1 MKIYRLFFF
10 VLMFTF
16 SISTFAQTN
25 YSKLVNPF
33 IGTGGHG
40 HTYPGATAP
49 HGMVQLSPD
58 TRLEGWDGCGGYHY
72 DDTYIYGFSHTHLS
86 GTGIPDYCDI
96 LVMPMAGKPSA
107 DNKIYGSN
115 FSHKYEKASAG
126 YYSVLLEKGNI
137 HTEFTTTERVG
148 FHHYTFSNENDN
160 TIILDL
166 KHRDEV
172 LESTLKLEDSVTVS
186 GMRRSKS
193 WAQNQYIFFVMKFS
207 KPIKDYGIWNNDSVF
222 LENKSKEIVSKN
234 IKAFFQFDLRSDKNI
249 YVKVALSTVS
259 IEGAKKNLVAEIPD
273 WDFKNAK
280 LSAEK
285 KWNTALGKIDV
296 TGDEKKKKIFYTAL
310 YHTAV
315 VPCVNMDVDG
325 TYRGRDNNIHKTVG
339 FTYYSVFSLWDTY
352 RGAHPLYTIIDR
364 ARTLDYIKTFLVQ
377 YKDGGRLP
385 VWELA
390 SNETD
395 CMIGY
400 HSIPVIVDAYMK
412 GITNFDT
419 NLALEAMLHSA
430 NMNHFGLAAYKTKG
444 LIESDD
450 EQESVSRTL
459 EYAYDDWCIAIF
471 AKAIGKQTVYDEF
484 IKRAQYY
491 KNVLDVKTGFMRPR
505 KNGDWLSP
513 FDPKEVNNNY
523 TEANAWQYSFYMPQD
538 IGGYLKMTGGPDAL
552 EKKLDALFS
561 TTTKTTGREQSDI
574 TGLIGQYAHGNEPS
588 HHIAYLYNYTK
599 APWKTQKIVHQIQ
612 TEFYKNR
619 PDGLIGNEDC
629 GQMSAWYVLSAMGFY
644 QVTPGTNFYNIGTP
658 LFKQTKINLENR
670 KPFILNAKNISD
682 INFYVNDEESSDS
695 KIANQNKFR
704 FGTVEIDSSA
714 QIDLKISNS
723 PTTEKYFFNS
733 LFETIENDI
742 IINPVIQGGGISFQK
757 SKTVPITSSQKN
769 IIIYFTTDGS
779 EPTNKSAKYIQPLII
794 NESKILK
801 AIAYNAAEKKS
812 FVTTA
817 TYKKMAH
824 DWSVKLNSN
833 YEQMYEGGGAF
844 GLIDGI
850 HGDTN
855 WRKGNWQGYQKNDMD
870 VTIDLKIPT
879 TISTVSA
886 GFLQDTRAWIVAPKQ
901 MVVQVSNDGVSYK
914 TVSDSNDFLPI
925 EDLNPQVKNVTATF
939 APTKARFVRIKALQY
954 GKLPSWHE
962 SPGGDTHLFV
972 DEIEI
977 K

>member
-1 MKIYRLFFF
+1 MKLTNALILFLFLTASVF
-10 VLMFTF
+10 CD
-16 SISTFAQTN
+16 AQSN
-25 YSKLVNPF
+25 YAKLVNPF

-72 DDTYIYGFSHTHLS
+72 DDNYIYGFSHTHLS

-96 LVMPMAGKPSA
+96 LLMPMAGKASP
-107 DNKIYGSN
+107 DNKIYGST
-115 FSHKYEKASAG
+115 FSHKNEKASAG
-126 YYSVLLEKGNI
+126 YYSVLLDKGNI
-137 HTEFTTTERVG
+137 QTEFTATERVG
-148 FHHYTFSNENDN
+148 FHHYTFSNTNDN
-160 TIILDL
+160 AIILDL

-172 LESTLKLEDSVTVS
+172 LESSLKLEDSVTVS

-207 KPIKDYGIWNNDSVF
+207 KPMKHSGVWNDDKLVHKLMGDTIS
-222 LENKSKEIVSKN
+222 SKN
-234 IKAFFQFDLRSDKNI
+234 IKAFFQFDLTADKSVYI
-249 YVKVALSTVS
+249 KVALSPVS
-259 IEGAKKNLVAEIPD
+259 VEGAKKNLAAELPG
-273 WDFKNAK
+273 WDFDKTIADG
-280 LSAEK
+280 EK
-285 KWNTALGKIDV
+285 KWNKELGKIEV
-296 TGDEKKKKIFYTAL
+296 TGDKEKKKIFYTAL

-325 TYRGRDNNIHKTVG
+325 TYRGRDNNLHKAEG

-364 ARTLDYIKTFLVQ
+364 ARTLDYIKTFLIQ
-377 YKDGGRLP
+377 YKEGGRLP
-385 VWELA
+385 VWELS
-390 SNETD
+390 SNETE

-400 HSIPVIVDAYMK
+400 HSVPVIVDAYMK
-412 GITNFDT
+412 GITDFDT
-419 NLALEAMLHSA
+419 KLALEAMLHSA
-430 NMNHFGLAAYKTKG
+430 NMDHFGMAADKTKG

-471 AKAIGKQTVYDEF
+471 ANAIGNEKVYDKF
-484 IKRAQYY
+484 IDRAQYY
-491 KNVLDVKTGFMRPR
+491 KNVLDPKTGFMRPR

-588 HHIAYLYNYTK
+588 HHIAYLYNYTN

-612 TEFYKNR
+612 TEFYKNT

-629 GQMSAWYVLSAMGFY
+629 GQMSAWYVLSAMGVY
-644 QVTPGTNFYNIGTP
+644 QVTPGNDYYDLGTPAFSKIVIHNENNSNFKIDAIDLTRQNFYTNNYISIQSSEDTFGINKRLDHKYISENKSMVFQMQNTAAKRDRPKTKRTNKYLP
-658 LFKQTKINLENR
+658 L
-670 KPFILNAKNISD
+670 
-682 INFYVNDEESSDS
+682 
-695 KIANQNKFR
+695 
-704 FGTVEIDSSA
+704 
-714 QIDLKISNS
+714 
-723 PTTEKYFFNS
+723 
-733 LFETIENDI
+733 
-742 IINPVIQGGGISFQK
+742 IINPIIEGGTLSFQK
-757 SKTVPITSSQKN
+757 TKAVPITSSQKDVT
-769 IIIYFTTDGS
+769 IYFTIDGT
-779 EPTNKSAKYIQPLII
+779 EPTNNSTKYAKPLIVS
-794 NESKILK
+794 ETQTVK
-801 AIAYNAAEKKS
+801 AIAYNAAGKKS

-817 TYKKMAH
+817 VYKKMAH

-833 YEQMYEGGGAF
+833 YEQMYDGGGSL

-850 HGDTN
+850 RGETN
-855 WRKGNWQGYQKNDMD
+855 WRKGNWQGYQKTDMD
-870 VTIDLKIPT
+870 VTIDLKGVT
-879 TISTVSA
+879 SISTVTA

-901 MVVQVSNDGVSYK
+901 MIVEVSTDGIIYK
-914 TVSDSNDFLPI
+914 TVSDTSNFLPI
-925 EDLNPQVKNVTATF
+925 EDLTPQVKNVTATF
-939 APTKARFVRIKALQY
+939 EPIKARYV
-954 GKLPSWHE
+954 
-962 SPGGDTHLFV
+962 
-972 DEIEI
+972 
-977 K
+977 